1 MNKPFKLKY
10 KNSAFPFKSS
20 LRQNE
25 EETQPSGVGATHR
38 TVSQAKEFLKPKPHI
53 MERGWSDKQLAKYI
67 EHTQKIK
74 QPGGYHAGEFQ
85 EGHKKKTK
93 EFEKKH
99 TKTKTK
105 TRSLKIP
112 LGGVVGMMLMP
123 KTLGASIVIDPKT
136 GKNKYTGKTE
146 YTPF

>member
-1 MNKPFKLKY
+1 MRTRKYMNGKRRRVSP
-10 KNSAFPFKSS
+10 
-20 LRQNE
+20 LRQKE
-25 EETQPSGVGATHR
+25 EESQPSGVGATHE
-38 TVSQAKEFLKPKPHI
+38 TVSQAKKILNPKPHI
-53 MERGWSDKQLAKYI
+53 MERGWSDKQLAEYI
-67 EHTQKIK
+67 EHTQKTK

-85 EGHKKKTK
+85 KGHKKKVK

-99 TKTKTK
+99 TKTKT
-105 TRSLKIP
+105 RGLKIP

-123 KTLGASIVIDPKT
+123 KTLGASTVIDPKT